1 MVTTAT
7 TPCVIKPASSLLA
20 TTNANKYV
28 TTCDIVKQIDMMA
41 STGKTN
47 VQIMGGEV
55 SPVDKLA
62 LENNGYTV
70 TIQGSG
76 VTLIDWSNPLPVVVV
91 PPTP

>member
-1 MVTTAT
+1 MAT
-7 TPCVIKPASSLLA
+7 TPPCVIKPASALLA

-28 TTCDIVKQIDMMA
+28 DTCLIVKQIDMMA
-41 STGKTN
+41 STGKTS

-55 SPVDKLA
+55 APADKLS

-76 VTLIDWSNPLPVVVV
+76 VTLIDWSNPLPVVV